1 MGVNVSPN
9 QLQDHEFVE
18 HVRDALRT
26 TGCPPSALVLEV
38 TETVMA
44 DPRAVACLHEL
55 KRLGIGIALDDFG
68 TGYSS
73 LSYLQQLPI
82 DVLKIDKSFIDGIDT
97 HPDRAVLVNTV
108 LRMGRAL
115 RLRTI
120 AEGIEDADQ
129 LELLQ
134 RLGCQRGQGFY
145 LSVPLRADAVEGFLV
160 QNTSTS
166 ASPTRRPSDRDL
178 VAVRIGP
185 VPTSSATASLDFADK
200 IIELLSGSSDQ
211 VIGVSPGVLALVRHY
226 VDSWRARHRF
236 GADVHVGRLRTGNRP
251 AAARP
256 RVDPHRRHRRSGA
269 WTLQPRRSRAVPAGG
284 HDVDPCRVG
293 VDRGRVRRCRA
304 SSAHVERGPSRAR
317 AGSNAG

>member
-1 MGVNVSPN
+1 
-9 QLQDHEFVE
+9 
-18 HVRDALRT
+18 
-26 TGCPPSALVLEV
+26 
-38 TETVMA
+38 MA
-44 DPRAVACLHEL
+44 DPQAVACLHEL
-55 KRLGIGIALDDFG
+55 KQVGVGVALDDFG

-145 LSVPLRADAVEGFLV
+145 LSEPLRADAVEGFLERTASV
-160 QNTSTS
+160 S
-166 ASPTRRPSDRDL
+166 ASPVRRRVDSDL

-185 VPTSSATASLDFADK
+185 VTASSAKVSLDFA
-200 IIELLSGSSDQ
+200 EHVVEMLSGSSGRA
-211 VIGVSPGVLALVRHY
+211 IGVSPGVLALLRHY
-226 VDSWRARHRF
+226 IDAWR
-236 GADVHVGRLRTGNRP
+236 GVTE
-251 AAARP
+251 
-256 RVDPHRRHRRSGA
+256 SGPTFT
-269 WTLQPRRSRAVPAGG
+269 WEGFE
-284 HDVDPCRVG
+284 
-293 VDRGRVRRCRA
+293 RA
-304 SSAHVERGPSRAR
+304 SVLQLLAA
-317 AGSNAG
+317 